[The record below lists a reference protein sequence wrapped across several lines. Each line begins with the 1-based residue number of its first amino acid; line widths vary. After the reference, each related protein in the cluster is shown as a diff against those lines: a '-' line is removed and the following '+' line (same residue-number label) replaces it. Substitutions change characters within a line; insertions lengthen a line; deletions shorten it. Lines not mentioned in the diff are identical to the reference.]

1 MERPGQLVTKRELL
15 DAIWP
20 ETFVSETVLT
30 NAINQLR
37 RALDDDPK
45 QARLIETVH
54 RRGYRWIGLWKA
66 RGVRREAPARCAC
79 VAERSSQR
87 ISSPLRAAEHGAGA
101 PRHQK
106 RSWSPAD
113 RRPCISSIS
122 NNNLRAS

>member
-30 NAINQLR
+30 NAVNQLR

-54 RRGYRWIGLWKA
+54 RRGYRWIGVVE
-66 RGVRREAPARCAC
+66 GPRREARGASPVCLRSGAKQPADFVA
-79 VAERSSQR
+79 AERR
-87 ISSPLRAAEHGAGA
+87 RTRG
-101 PRHQK
+101 
-106 RSWSPAD
+106 WSPAPPEEELVA
-113 RRPCISSIS
+113 R
-122 NNNLRAS
+122 